1 MVHTYVEARIQ
12 NMQKFHA
19 ISLTNGRPD
28 LTTEN
33 HWIKKFH
40 WAHFFWLNN
49 IYFHTKKTPFEYKNF
64 LNIFFEWQNSYKT
77 KIFFWLNKNMHSFLD
92 KKNIEYKNVF
102 FQHFSNHTRALINNY
117 ALTLF
122 TCWKKKITIHF
133 LFFLEI
139 TRETSLFLLSFA
151 CEQNFLLQTND
162 W

>member
-1 MVHTYVEARIQ
+1 MVHTYVEARTQ

-49 IYFHTKKTPFEYKNF
+49 NIYFHTKKTPFEYKNF
-64 LNIFFEWQNSYKT
+64 LNIFFQWQNSYKT

-92 KKNIEYKNVF
+92 KKILNIKMYF
-102 FQHFSNHTRALINNY
+102 FNISA
-117 ALTLF
+117 
-122 TCWKKKITIHF
+122 TIHEHW
-133 LFFLEI
+133 LII
-139 TRETSLFLLSFA
+139 THWHFLLAEKRKSPSISF
-151 CEQNFLLQTND
+151 FF
-162 W
+162 